1 MNTVLSLLVALLL
14 AGQETKTTKP
24 NILFFFADDQRADT
38 INALGNKTIITP
50 NIDQLVKEGTAFER
64 AYIMGGSQGAVCVP
78 SRAMM
83 LSGKSLFRISE
94 QLKGATT
101 WPMALRDAGYETFAT
116 GKWHNGQPALAA
128 SFPKAKSIYLG
139 GMSGQFKTPVS
150 DVGTEGKMIN
160 LKSPN
165 EHCSETFANE
175 AIEFLQKLPKI
186 NPSQPTSHSN
196 PLTTQG
202 KHPKNSSICTTL
214 KIFPFLQTI
223 CPNTL
228 SIMANW

>member
-1 MNTVLSLLVALLL
+1 MNAVLSLLITLLL

-50 NIDQLVKEGTAFER
+50 NIDNLVKEGTAFER

-128 SFPKAKSIYLG
+128 S
-139 GMSGQFKTPVS
+139 
-150 DVGTEGKMIN
+150 
-160 LKSPN
+160 
-165 EHCSETFANE
+165 
-175 AIEFLQKLPKI
+175 
-186 NPSQPTSHSN
+186 
-196 PLTTQG
+196 
-202 KHPKNSSICTTL
+202 
-214 KIFPFLQTI
+214 
-223 CPNTL
+223 
-228 SIMANW
+228 